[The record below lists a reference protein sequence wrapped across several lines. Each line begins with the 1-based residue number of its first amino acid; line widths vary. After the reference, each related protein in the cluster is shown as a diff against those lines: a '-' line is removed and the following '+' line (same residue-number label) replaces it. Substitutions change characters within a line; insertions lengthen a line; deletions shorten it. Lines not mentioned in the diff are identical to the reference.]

1 VSFERL
7 GLLAVCVSVV
17 VAACGSGEAPSPAA
31 PRVSSTAASPS
42 ADQTQLENFQRLM
55 PFYYAESNVNIDPMV
70 FLPKPG
76 APAGVG
82 PLMVSHVAGIA
93 PAKQGASPTSPLLGA
108 DGKQLGIMLGQWEK
122 AAGTVAFSCVASRE
136 RATSTLTGLIPSATY
151 STFVVHLDV
160 EGSGRFTPWGDPAG
174 TTNSF
179 TASATGTA
187 APTNTVKGC
196 LGTDAAAAIIWHS
209 DATTHGKS
217 PGDIGVNWHTSLI
230 TRVP

>member
-1 VSFERL
+1 M
-7 GLLAVCVSVV
+7 A
-17 VAACGSGEAPSPAA
+17 
-31 PRVSSTAASPS
+31 
-42 ADQTQLENFQRLM
+42 
-55 PFYYAESNVNIDPMV
+55 FYFDESNVNIDPMV

-76 APAGVG
+76 ASAAVG
-82 PLMVSHVAGIA
+82 PLTVSHVAGIA
-93 PAKQGASPTSPLLGA
+93 PAQPGASLTSPLLGA
-108 DGKQLGIMLGQWEK
+108 DGKHLGITLGQWEK
-122 AAGTVAFSCVASRE
+122 AAGTVSFTCVSSRE

-151 STFVVHLDV
+151 SMFVVHLDV

-187 APTNTVKGC
+187 APTNIVDGC
-196 LGTDAAAAIIWHS
+196 LDTNAAAAIIWHS
-209 DATTHGKS
+209 DDTTHGRS